1 MALSECISKIDK
13 TGLELIEHGITS
25 FPIAC
30 YHDDLQRES
39 VDWHWHEE
47 LELIVVSEG
56 SAIIAVDGEKYIV
69 NEGNGFLLIQEFFM
83 VVGFMKVQ
91 PVDFILLYFIL
102 V

>member
-13 TGLELIEHGITS
+13 TGLELIEHGIAS

-30 YHDDLQRES
+30 YHDDLQREC

-56 SAIIAVDGEKYIV
+56 GAIIAVDGEKHIV
-69 NEGNGFLLIQEFFM
+69 NEGNGF
-83 VVGFMKVQ
+83 
-91 PVDFILLYFIL
+91 FINTGVLHGGWIYENINCRFHSWWKF
-102 V
+102 